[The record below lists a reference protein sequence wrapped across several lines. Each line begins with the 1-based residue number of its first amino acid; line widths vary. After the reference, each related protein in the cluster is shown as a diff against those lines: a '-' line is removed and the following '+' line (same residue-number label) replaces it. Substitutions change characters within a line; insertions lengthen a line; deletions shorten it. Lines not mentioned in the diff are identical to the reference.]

1 MIDTWTLLTIF
12 AMASVT
18 YLTRIIGFLALRNRR
33 LGPRATAVLEAVPG
47 AVLIAVIAP
56 AFTSTRLADQ
66 LALVLTILAAI
77 RFSMLPTVL
86 VGVGSAGLLRY
97 LL

>member
-1 MIDTWTLLTIF
+1 MLDTWTLLTIL

-18 YLTRIIGFLALRNRR
+18 YMTRVIGFLALRHRR
-33 LGPRATAVLEAVPG
+33 IGPRMTAVLEAVPG

-56 AFTSTRLADQ
+56 AFTSSRLADQ
-66 LALVLTILAAI
+66 MALALTILAAT
-77 RFSMLPTVL
+77 RFSMLPTVF
-86 VGVGSAGLLRY
+86 VGIGSAALLRH